1 MTNATIE
8 RFLTTSAGKYFN
20 PDGFAGYQC
29 KDVPDAYCLE
39 LFGDWVN
46 TIRPGNAAVVFDQ
59 ASGTHFTKIRNNPAL
74 PNQIPQRGD
83 IVNYGPCKAVPEGH
97 VGIVVSADSKGMML
111 LEQDGYAQTP
121 AKIVWRGYTLPNGAV
136 VVGWL
141 RPKVPNTKPAQCI
154 VERGDT
160 LFTIAKQFGVSL
172 QGLINANRKLL
183 PNPNVIRPGLVLT
196 LP

>member
-1 MTNATIE
+1 MTNAKIE
-8 RFLTTSAGKYFN
+8 RFLKTAPGKLFN

-59 ASGTHFTKIRNNPAL
+59 ANAKYFTKTRNDPRNLA
-74 PNQIPQRGD
+74 QIPKRGD
-83 IVNYGPCKAVPEGH
+83 VVNWGPSAAVPEGH
-97 VGIVVSADSKGMML
+97 IAIVCSADQKGMMV

-121 AKIVWRGYTLPNGAV
+121 AKIIWRGYTLANGAA

-141 RPKVPNTKPAQCI
+141 TPKVPNDKPSQCI
-154 VERGDT
+154 VEAGDT
-160 LFTIAKQFGVSL
+160 LYSIAKQFGVTV
-172 QGLINANRKLL
+172 QGLINANPRLIR
-183 PNPNVIRPGLVLT
+183 NPNVIQPAWVLT

>member
-1 MTNATIE
+1 MSNAKIE
-8 RFLTTSAGKYFN
+8 RFLTTSAGRYFN

-59 ASGTHFTKIRNNPAL
+59 ASGTHFAKFRNNPKD
-74 PNQIPQRGD
+74 PKQIPARGD
-83 IVNYGPCKAVPEGH
+83 IVNWGPSKAVPEGH
-97 VGIVVSADSKGMML
+97 VAIVVSADQRGMMV
-111 LEQDGYAQTP
+111 LEQDGYAQTA
-121 AKIVWRGYTLPNGAV
+121 AKIIWRGYTLPNGAT

-141 RPKVPNTKPAQCI
+141 RPKVPADRPAQCI
-154 VERGDT
+154 VEAGDT
-160 LFTIAKQFGVSL
+160 MFTIARQFGVNL
-172 QGLINANRKLL
+172 QGLINANRNVVK
-183 PNPNVIRPGLVLT
+183 NANVIRPGMVLT

>member
-1 MTNATIE
+1 MSNAKIE
-8 RFLTTSAGKYFN
+8 RFLTTSAGRWFN

-59 ASGTHFTKIRNNPAL
+59 ASGTHFTKYRNDPKNVK
-74 PNQIPQRGD
+74 QIPARGD
-83 IVNYGPCKAVPEGH
+83 IVNWGPSKAVPEGH
-97 VGIVVSADSKGMML
+97 VAIVVSADQRGMMV
-111 LEQDGYAQTP
+111 LEQDGYAQTA
-121 AKIVWRGYTLPNGAV
+121 AKIVWRGYTLPNGAT

-141 RPKVPNTKPAQCI
+141 RPKVPADRPDQCI
-154 VERGDT
+154 VTAGDT
-160 LFTIAKQFGVSL
+160 MFTIARQFGVNL
-172 QGLINANRKLL
+172 QGLINANRKLV
-183 PNPNVIRPGLVLT
+183 PNPNLIRPGMVLT